1 MTFTATCHKITS
13 ENTHSV
19 KRIGKKKSKSK
30 KFKEC
35 RGYMPCIGI
44 SFGKADRLPEVI
56 VMLSGNQWRLEKVT
70 GHSQEIVQ
78 HTNKAHRNNAGL

>member
-1 MTFTATCHKITS
+1 
-13 ENTHSV
+13 
-19 KRIGKKKSKSK
+19 
-30 KFKEC
+30 
-35 RGYMPCIGI
+35 MPCIGI